1 MGEATLSEDPALAQV
16 FAGTRVLRRGRAND
30 AAAVIA
36 LQIALTRAGSPL
48 QADGGFGRA
57 TEAAVCA
64 FQARAGLPV
73 DGRVGAYTI
82 HALDEAL
89 RSGGGAGALQEV
101 GGVFSSDR
109 FPGQVALTF
118 DDGPSPRTTPR
129 VLDIL
134 RAEGVTATFFVL
146 GERAAAEPALLRR
159 IRDEGHTIGNHTW
172 DHPDLGRVSSAEVD
186 AQLRRARD
194 AIERA
199 VGPLPL
205 AVFRPPYGSP
215 WFDVGVERKARVG
228 GIVQALGYQV
238 VMWNIDSRDW
248 ALAGH
253 ADRIAP
259 EVKRWLSPERG
270 GVCLMHD
277 IHSQT
282 VTALPAVLA
291 TIREAGLSIVGLDAL
306 LDQKVGVIRGASG
319 TQGSAGV

>member
-1 MGEATLSEDPALAQV
+1 MGEATLSEDPALAAV

-30 AAAVIA
+30 AAAVLA
-36 LQIALTRAGSPL
+36 LQVALTRAGSPL

-82 HALDEAL
+82 HALEEAL
-89 RSGGGAGALQEV
+89 RSGGSAAIQEV
-101 GGVFSSDR
+101 GGLFSSDR

-134 RAEGVTATFFVL
+134 RAEGATATFFAL

-159 IRDEGHTIGNHTW
+159 IRDEGHIIGNHTW
-172 DHPDLGRVSSAEVD
+172 DHPDLGRVSAAE
-186 AQLRRARD
+186 AESQLRRAHD

-215 WFDVGVERKARVG
+215 WFDVGAERKARVG

-306 LDQKVGVIRGASG
+306 LDHKAGGGPGAPGTHGV
-319 TQGSAGV
+319 AGV